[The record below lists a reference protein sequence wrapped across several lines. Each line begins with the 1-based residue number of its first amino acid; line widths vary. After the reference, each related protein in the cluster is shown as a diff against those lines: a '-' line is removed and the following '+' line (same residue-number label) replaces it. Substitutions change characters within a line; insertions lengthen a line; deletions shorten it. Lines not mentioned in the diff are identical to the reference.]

1 MRTVEFDFDL
11 ATDTALSIASEMVND
26 LTLSQEDAQSIAAA
40 IKQIL
45 EGLAAAADDGT
56 AEGEERTAVWL
67 AAADRTVRADVT
79 VPMSPVSARLS
90 AMSTP
95 RGDPS
100 VLLATSPPAA
110 IAAALETLP
119 DTLFVSESL
128 TESMSAPP
136 LPTLLAHAV
145 GDSPGSSHESAAAS
159 TPRMGMPPSFSFGVL
174 GSTSPHM
181 PPSLS
186 VPAVGAHRHS
196 VSAVVAAANAA
207 AAAATANSIAQR
219 LNLEAG
225 PAALLKHSRS
235 AIDLAAGG
243 SPVIGRVSGFGSSD
257 NMHAALR
264 RATIS
269 ESEREARR
277 QQANDAL
284 RSIEFRC
291 LEGLEGGP
299 LGGPGRPRGVPMAAT
314 KGGANGTTVV
324 STNAPG

>member
-1 MRTVEFDFDL
+1 
-11 ATDTALSIASEMVND
+11 MVDD

-56 AEGEERTAVWL
+56 AEGDERTAVWL
-67 AAADRTVRADVT
+67 AAADRTVRGEVL

-90 AMSTP
+90 ALSTP
-95 RGDPS
+95 RTDPTMAI
-100 VLLATSPPAA
+100 LATSPPAA

-128 TESMSAPP
+128 AESLSAPAMP
-136 LPTLLAHAV
+136 VLLAHAV
-145 GDSPGSSHESAAAS
+145 GDSPTSSGSHADS
-159 TPRMGMPPSFSFGVL
+159 TPRLVAMPPSLSL
-174 GSTSPHM
+174 GALAAVGAPASPHM

-186 VPAVGAHRHS
+186 VPASSAHHRHS

-207 AAAATANSIAQR
+207 AAAATANNIAQR

-235 AIDLAAGG
+235 AIDLAVGG
-243 SPVIGRVSGFGSSD
+243 SPMGVQPHVSGFASSD

-299 LGGPGRPRGVPMAAT
+299 FGGPGGRPRGVPMAAT
-314 KGGANGTTVV
+314 KAPNGPTPVV